1 MGLGYINAALA
12 LRCQQSHG
20 LRDWIFW
27 SGFKLSFPPFKAA
40 TWSYCWCHLNLLQ
53 GNETTHNQEPLKAR
67 MPCCPV
73 LPAGGPNFKTLSFT
87 RFSPPKSKEHESCQ
101 CSLSRTNRKTDR
113 SWTILF
119 TRIQMKP
126 LGTPNSSVTRNNHS
140 VHSNSCSPRILS
152 VYTVS

>member
-1 MGLGYINAALA
+1 MLPWLWDVNNHMDYVTGYFEVASSWVSPPLKPQLGLIVGAIWTCCRETRQLITKNLLKQECHVALCCLRAALT
-12 LRCQQSHG
+12 S
-20 LRDWIFW
+20 
-27 SGFKLSFPPFKAA
+27 K
-40 TWSYCWCHLNLLQ
+40 HLY
-53 GNETTHNQEPLKAR
+53 
-67 MPCCPV
+67 
-73 LPAGGPNFKTLSFT
+73 SFT